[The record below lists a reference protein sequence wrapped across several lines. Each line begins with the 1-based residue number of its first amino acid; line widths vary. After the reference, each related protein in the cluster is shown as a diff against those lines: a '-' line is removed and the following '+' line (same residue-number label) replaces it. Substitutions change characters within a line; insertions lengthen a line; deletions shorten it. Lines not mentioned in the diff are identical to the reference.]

1 MAEIEKITFKTSY
14 SILNAWS
21 MKRFEQ
27 AVSQY
32 LGKPLPPSPEME
44 LGSAKHLQWE
54 KYTRAHNKLHH
65 ELGSA
70 NLVNPQSEVK
80 YEKLIPLGDDIQILL
95 RGVPDCTDGHIVHEF
110 KCGMGTPGTYVDTF
124 QLPYYKLLLP
134 ELTEG
139 YYRCY
144 NPYTRQTTVGLQF
157 LTDADAEAALEH
169 IITHGSEM
177 IEYLQS
183 QRLLKDYKP

>member
-1 MAEIEKITFKTSY
+1 MSKVTFKTSY
-14 SILNAWS
+14 SVLNAWS

-27 AVSQY
+27 AIGMY
-32 LGKPLPPSPEME
+32 LGKPLPPSPQMQ

-54 KYTRAHNKLHH
+54 KYTRTHESLHP

-70 NLVNPQSEVK
+70 KVTDPQSEVK
-80 YEKLIPLGDDIQILL
+80 YEKIIPLSGDIQILL

-110 KCGMGTPGTYVDTF
+110 KCGLGLPGSYVDTM

-139 YYRCY
+139 YYRCFD
-144 NPYTRQTTVGLQF
+144 PYRKKTTVGLQF
-157 LTDADAEAALEH
+157 LTDTDAENALEH

-177 IEYLQS
+177 ILYLQS
-183 QRLLKDYKP
+183 QRLLKDYKL